1 MTDVHVNEYNENVTA
16 MLELVWGRGFMAPGG
31 EGNVHRIVEG
41 IDLTDRTVLEIGSG
55 TGGGALV
62 LAGQYGARV
71 IGLEIEAPLVD
82 RARKYASEAGL
93 DDRVEFRLVKPGP
106 LMIDD
111 GGIDIVYSSGVII
124 HIEDKPALFSDVLR
138 VLKPRGIF
146 TAYDWLKGP
155 GPLSPAMYEW
165 IRLEE
170 LTFYLDTLESYEKA
184 LAECGFLEVATR
196 DASDWYAAEAK
207 REYERMNEPLYDQIT
222 DLVGAQS
229 RDHFLKDWSA
239 MVRVL
244 QSGELRSGYFRGTKP
259 G

>member
-1 MTDVHVNEYNENVTA
+1 MTDVRVDEYNDNVTA

-41 IDLTDRTVLEIGSG
+41 IDLADRTVLEIGSG

-62 LAGQYGARV
+62 LAGRYGARV
-71 IGLEIEAPLVD
+71 IGLEVEAPLVD

-93 DDRVEFRLVKPGP
+93 DDRVEFRLVEPGP
-106 LMIDD
+106 LQIED

-124 HIEDKPALFSDVLR
+124 HIEDKPALFNDVLR
-138 VLKPRGIF
+138 VLKPLGIF

-155 GPLSPAMYEW
+155 GPLSPAMHEW

-170 LTFYLDTLESYEKA
+170 LTFHLDTLDSYEKA
-184 LAECGFLEVATR
+184 LIECGFSEVATR

-207 REYERMNEPLYDQIT
+207 REYERMNGPLNDQIT
-222 DLVGAQS
+222 DLVGAQL
-229 RDHFLKDWSA
+229 RDHFLEDWGA